1 MQEDKGS
8 LNSSVLKEGGQEDKD
23 AEDKDAKNEADKD
36 DREEKADEDKRLI
49 KRENDEKTEE
59 EDETKKNLIKQQ
71 EMIVMFD
78 PFTKF
83 VIRNAQYFLI
93 LFLFIEI
100 FLLPLSIMN
109 IILLILMTIIVVK
122 MLYNETRIDT
132 YRSLAIVLQVLNI
145 FAILYIFTK
154 YMFLFTEYT

>member
-8 LNSSVLKEGGQEDKD
+8 LNSSVLKEGGQDDKD

-36 DREEKADEDKRLI
+36 DREEKAEEDKRLI
-49 KRENDEKTEE
+49 KRENEEKTEE